1 MKYWILG
8 IAIASVLTGCATT
21 TSSTGRKQ
29 YVGGVSQE
37 QLNQLGAQAFVEAK
51 TKGPLSTD
59 AKQNAYVRCIVNA
72 LVLQLPPADRSTGW
86 ETAVV
91 TN

>member
-8 IAIASVLTGCATT
+8 IAIAGVLVGCATT

-51 TKGPLSTD
+51 SCLLYTS
-59 AKQNAYVRCIVNA
+59 RCV
-72 LVLQLPPADRSTGW
+72 
-86 ETAVV
+86 
-91 TN
+91 